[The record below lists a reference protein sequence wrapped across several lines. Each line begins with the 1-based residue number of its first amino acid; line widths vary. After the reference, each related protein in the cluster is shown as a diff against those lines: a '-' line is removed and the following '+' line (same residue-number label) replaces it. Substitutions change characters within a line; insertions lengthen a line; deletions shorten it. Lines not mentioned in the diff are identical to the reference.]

1 MPRRGETA
9 VVPIDADGAG
19 HGRPKSAHG
28 PGHHGH
34 GQHCPRPPAQEFRPF
49 RRWFPFLVPLFVAAN
64 VGLFV
69 LTMYVNDCPAHA
81 AAADAAIGGA
91 TQAQGC
97 LLQQDLGRFA
107 FQPYRENP
115 LVGPSS
121 AT

>member
-9 VVPIDADGAG
+9 VVPIDADG
-19 HGRPKSAHG
+19 GRPKSAHG

-34 GQHCPRPPAQEFRPF
+34 QHRSGRPRPPQQDFRPF

-64 VGLFV
+64 LGLFA

-81 AAADAAIGGA
+81 ADADASIGGA
-91 TQAQGC
+91 AGAQGC
-97 LLQQDLGRFA
+97 MFQPKLGRFA

-115 LVGPSS
+115 LIGPSS